1 MRTFLKVVLLLLSL
15 VLTGG
20 IEAGITRTH
29 ADTTP
34 ELFDRIVAVVN
45 GEVITLTELK
55 QAKARLRLNF
65 EYPDF
70 IKSNSRRNSSRAGQ
84 EDHEVLNQLIE
95 RKLQVQLAQKRG
107 INISDRET
115 QQMLMEIR
123 AGNGLLDDEI
133 YRETLRKEQLT
144 PAQYEQDAREQ
155 LMILKLASRE
165 AKEGILLSEDDL
177 IEYYEKHREEYR
189 LPDGFLLKQILI
201 LVPEA
206 DQHEDMMAK
215 AESVVLRLR
224 SGTDFNEMV
233 QKYSQGPEA
242 RDNGVIGF
250 IQIGQMLAEV
260 ESAVSDLPPGGI
272 SEPVITT
279 AGIHIFGVD
288 EVRRGKYLSF
298 EEVKS
303 RVREQLFQERVVHR
317 YRAWLHDIRKAAQVE
332 IRL

>member
-1 MRTFLKVVLLLLSL
+1 MSVYLKTVLLLPIL
-15 VLTGG
+15 VLMGG
-20 IEAGITRTH
+20 MEAGVTHTH
-29 ADTTP
+29 AETTP

-55 QAKARLRLNF
+55 QAKARLRLDF
-65 EYPDF
+65 EYPEFIQSDF
-70 IKSNSRRNSSRAGQ
+70 RRNSSRAGQ
-84 EDHEVLNQLIE
+84 EDREVLNQLIE

-115 QQMLMEIR
+115 QQLLMQIR

-155 LMILKLASRE
+155 LMILKLATRE

-177 IEYYEKHREEYR
+177 TEYYEKHREKYR
-189 LPDGFLLKQILI
+189 LPDGFSLRQILI

-206 DQHEDMMAK
+206 EQHEDMMAK
-215 AESVVLRLR
+215 AENLVLRLR
-224 SGTDFNEMV
+224 SGVDFKEMV
-233 QKYSQGPEA
+233 KEYSQGPEA

-250 IQIGQMLAEV
+250 IQKDQMLAEV

-272 SEPVITT
+272 SEPVITAT
-279 AGIHIFGVD
+279 GIHIFRVD
-288 EVRRGKYLSF
+288 EVRRGEYQPYEK
-298 EEVKS
+298 VKS
-303 RVREQLFQERVVHR
+303 EVREQLFQERVAHR
-317 YRAWLHDIRKAAQVE
+317 YRAWLHDLRNAAQVE